1 MDRLNESVHTSD
13 DIDIGDVYAVKRNFV
28 VIKRGLII
36 YIIIIFLLIR
46 LKDWMVNVLWL
57 KVTEKQVKENYKR
70 NILPDPKQYYI
81 KSYPDYNTS
90 FVGYFYSVRVIPSK
104 FSDQNRYIKET
115 SPIDKV
121 PLIYKCDLC
130 NEVFDSDNELDK
142 HMDIAK
148 H

>member
-1 MDRLNESVHTSD
+1 MD
-13 DIDIGDVYAVKRNFV
+13 G
-28 VIKRGLII
+28 
-36 YIIIIFLLIR
+36 
-46 LKDWMVNVLWL
+46 NVLWL

-90 FVGYFYSVRVIPSK
+90 FVGYFYSLPVIPSK